1 MNGDEDAEPD
11 ETVGTNPG
19 PEGAE
24 LVDGFNSA
32 KPVEGTEGGLG
43 IEGAEAGVAEDDA
56 LLASWSG
63 LHPDFWAISCLCFD
77 I

>member
-1 MNGDEDAEPD
+1 VNGDEDVEPV
-11 ETVGTNPG
+11 EAVGTNPG

-24 LVDGFNSA
+24 LVDGFKRA

-43 IEGAEAGVAEDDA
+43 IEGAEAGVADA
-56 LLASWSG
+56 LLTSWSG

-77 I
+77 T